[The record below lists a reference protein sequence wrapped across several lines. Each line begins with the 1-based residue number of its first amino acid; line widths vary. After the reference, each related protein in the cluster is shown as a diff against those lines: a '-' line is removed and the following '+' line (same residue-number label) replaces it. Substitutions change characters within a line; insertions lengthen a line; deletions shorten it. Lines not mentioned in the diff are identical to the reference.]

1 MSDRPTRVDKT
12 DARQGKAGV
21 GVRYVLIG
29 GMALVIVIFI
39 VLFVVLRHTS

>member
-12 DARQGKAGV
+12 DARAGRSGV

-29 GMALVIVIFI
+29 GLI
-39 VLFVVLRHTS
+39 LVVLALGAAFIFVR

>member
-39 VLFVVLRHTS
+39 VLFIVLRHTS

>member
-1 MSDRPTRVDKT
+1 MSERPTLVDKT

-29 GMALVIVIFI
+29 GMALVIVIFV

>member
-29 GMALVIVIFI
+29 GMALVIVIFV